1 MVKEL
6 IQMLKQQKNSINK
19 VKKKFFSR
27 KKKRV
32 VIKAITI
39 LTVQSTSNNT
49 IINAQL
55 ANKQNLIVS
64 SGTAGLTGA
73 RRSTVYAAQQTA
85 FLMGDKLQEKNINNA
100 IVFFKGFG
108 RGRKPV
114 IKGLKKKKINIRQIF
129 DMTPISHNGCRP
141 SKKRRL

>member
-1 MVKEL
+1 M
-6 IQMLKQQKNSINK
+6 

-27 KKKRV
+27 KKKLFL
-32 VIKAITI
+32 IKAITI

-49 IINAQL
+49 IIHAQFP
-55 ANKQNLIVS
+55 NKQNLIVS

-85 FLMGDKLQEKNINNA
+85 LLIGDKLREKQINNA

-108 RGRKPV
+108 RGRKSV
-114 IKGLKKKKINIRQIF
+114 IKGLKKKKIKVLQIF
-129 DMTPISHNGCRP
+129 DKTPITHNGCRP